1 MDPLTIIAPPVPTV
15 VAATPHLNPMPA
27 ALSTF
32 LLAAM
37 SGRVLGATNIVGHRS
52 MHRIG
57 GPGDQFP
64 GPRGAR
70 RRRARTFVR
79 DLSETPATVADV
91 VVSACESG

>member
-27 ALSTF
+27 ALSIF

-52 MHRIG
+52 MHRSAD
-57 GPGDQFP
+57 PAVSFP

-70 RRRARTFVR
+70 RRRARTVVR
-79 DLSETPATVADV
+79 DSSEKPATVADV
-91 VVSACESG
+91 VVLACESG